1 MREGDQTHVTPM
13 PSLMFLV
20 LLAIAVTLYSTFVV
34 KPGSPFRCAS
44 YVGGRDY
51 SAGCRSRPYKKK
63 RRIARC
69 EGTCRRCIYS
79 DKLRQTRGFVLPTA
93 EEQRKVSTHPRTAV
107 IAKRSRQ
114 SDAKWETAR
123 TGPCIDILAPER
135 ERLSTNRRRHRPAT
149 RVLVHPEQALDLFDS
164 NLILCFVWAFGLSCI
179 KKKNTQK

>member
-63 RRIARC
+63 KTHC
-69 EGTCRRCIYS
+69 EM
-79 DKLRQTRGFVLPTA
+79 RGHV
-93 EEQRKVSTHPRTAV
+93 
-107 IAKRSRQ
+107 
-114 SDAKWETAR
+114 
-123 TGPCIDILAPER
+123 
-135 ERLSTNRRRHRPAT
+135 
-149 RVLVHPEQALDLFDS
+149 QAMHL
-164 NLILCFVWAFGLSCI
+164 
-179 KKKNTQK
+179 